1 MNRTKRVLGYEV
13 YHNGQM
19 IEAFEGKTAERKIKQ
34 FMRTGAAFD
43 RVIERVRQKNG
54 SITWSFYK
62 TNRTFFG

>member
-1 MNRTKRVLGYEV
+1 MNRTKRILGYEV
-13 YHNGQM
+13 YQNGQM
-19 IEAFEGKTAERKIKQ
+19 IEAFEGKTAERKLKQ

>member
-1 MNRTKRVLGYEV
+1 
-13 YHNGQM
+13 M

-62 TNRTFFG
+62 TSRTFCE